1 MKLNTKISIELDKHT
16 YNFNTDLMRYD
27 NLLDILQFKDTAGEE
42 VYLHNIS
49 KSTIHSF
56 LTTLE
61 ILYKNS
67 IKVSLCADYRRCLRD
82 KGLELEFSKLY
93 EIEDTVYLES
103 IGFLDNKVYVLVKDT
118 TIELDVTELKKDT
131 NFIELIKEKYYK

>member
-1 MKLNTKISIELDKHT
+1 MKLNTKISIKLDKHT
-16 YNFNTDLMRYD
+16 YNFNTDLMRYN

-61 ILYKNS
+61 ILYNNN
-67 IKVSLCADYRRCLRD
+67 IKVSLCADYRRQLGNKR
-82 KGLELEFSKLY
+82 LELEFNKLY

>member
-1 MKLNTKISIELDKHT
+1 MKLNTKISIKLDKHT
-16 YNFNTDLMRYD
+16 YNFNTDLMRYN
-27 NLLDILQFKDTAGEE
+27 NLLDILQFKDTAGDE

-61 ILYKNS
+61 TLYNNN
-67 IKVSLCADYRRCLRD
+67 IKVSLCADYRRCLGD

-93 EIEDTVYLES
+93 EIEDTVYLER

-118 TIELDVTELKKDT
+118 TIELDVIELKEDT